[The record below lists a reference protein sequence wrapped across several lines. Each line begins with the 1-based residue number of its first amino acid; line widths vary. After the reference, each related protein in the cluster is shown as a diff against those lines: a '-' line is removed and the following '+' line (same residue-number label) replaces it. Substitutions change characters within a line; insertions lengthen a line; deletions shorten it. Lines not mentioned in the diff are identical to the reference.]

1 MGPQHG
7 VARRA
12 DGTVFPIQI
21 TVGRA
26 AVGDNVQ
33 FTGFIRDLS
42 GEAATRARLAA
53 LQAQILH
60 MSRVSAMGTMAATLA
75 HELNQPLAAVESYT
89 GAAPNLMHRHRLGGA
104 TDPDPAPAGPA
115 SQAPRGA
122 QHPPRPR
129 RTRAG
134 RRRTGG

>member
-1 MGPQHG
+1 MRISDWSSDVCSSDLLKSVSGEAAVNALRFSSLAEMGPQHG

-33 FTGFIRDLS
+33 FTGFFRDLS

-53 LQAQILH
+53 PQTQIPH
-60 MSRVSAMGTMAATLA
+60 IDTKT
-75 HELNQPLAAVESYT
+75 VE
-89 GAAPNLMHRHRLGGA
+89 
-104 TDPDPAPAGPA
+104 
-115 SQAPRGA
+115 
-122 QHPPRPR
+122 
-129 RTRAG
+129 
-134 RRRTGG
+134 

>member
-1 MGPQHG
+1 MLLKSVSGEAAVNALRFSSLAEMGPQHG

-42 GEAATRARLAA
+42 GEAATRARRAA
-53 LQAQILH
+53 LQAQLLP
-60 MSRVSAMGTMAATLA
+60 MSRVSAMGTLAAT
-75 HELNQPLAAVESYT
+75 
-89 GAAPNLMHRHRLGGA
+89 
-104 TDPDPAPAGPA
+104 PAPEHIGRA
-115 SQAPRGA
+115 S
-122 QHPPRPR
+122 
-129 RTRAG
+129 G
-134 RRRTGG
+134 REKV

>member
-75 HELNQPLAAVESYT
+75 PDINQRSEEGRIGNEGTRTYRARGS
-89 GAAPNLMHRHRLGGA
+89 
-104 TDPDPAPAGPA
+104 PD
-115 SQAPRGA
+115 Q
-122 QHPPRPR
+122 
-129 RTRAG
+129 
-134 RRRTGG
+134 

>member
-60 MSRVSAMGTMAATLA
+60 MSRVSALGTMAATLA
-75 HELNQPLAAVESYT
+75 HELNQPLAAVDSYI
-89 GAAPNLMHRHRLGGA
+89 GAR
-104 TDPDPAPAGPA
+104 
-115 SQAPRGA
+115 SEE
-122 QHPPRPR
+122 R
-129 RTRAG
+129 RVGTECVSTCRS
-134 RRRTGG
+134 RWSPYP

>member
-1 MGPQHG
+1 MLLKSVSGEAAVNALRFSSLAEMGPQHG

-12 DGTVFPIQI
+12 DGTVFPIQL

-60 MSRVSAMGTMAATLA
+60 MSRVSAMGKMAAMLA
-75 HELNQPLAAVESYT
+75 GEQKGRTHVGNT
-89 GAAPNLMHRHRLGGA
+89 A
-104 TDPDPAPAGPA
+104 TE
-115 SQAPRGA
+115 A
-122 QHPPRPR
+122 Q
-129 RTRAG
+129 
-134 RRRTGG
+134 

>member
-1 MGPQHG
+1 MRISDWSSDVCSSDLMGPQHG

-12 DGTVFPIQI
+12 DGTVFPFQI

-53 LQAQILH
+53 RQAQILH
-60 MSRVSAMGTMAATLA
+60 MSRVRAMGTMAARP
-75 HELNQPLAAVESYT
+75 EERRVGT
-89 GAAPNLMHRHRLGGA
+89 GG
-104 TDPDPAPAGPA
+104 D
-115 SQAPRGA
+115 S
-122 QHPPRPR
+122 
-129 RTRAG
+129 AG
-134 RRRTGG
+134 RSGGGRYL

>member
-1 MGPQHG
+1 MRISDWSSDVCASMLLTSVSGEAAVNALRFSSLAEMGPQHG

-42 GEAATRARLAA
+42 GAAAQRARLAA
-53 LQAQILH
+53 PQAQ
-60 MSRVSAMGTMAATLA
+60 SSEERRVGKEGGS
-75 HELNQPLAAVESYT
+75 T
-89 GAAPNLMHRHRLGGA
+89 GRF
-104 TDPDPAPAGPA
+104 
-115 SQAPRGA
+115 
-122 QHPPRPR
+122 R
-129 RTRAG
+129 R
-134 RRRTGG
+134 